1 MDDLKGKVAVITGAG
16 NGIGRAI
23 ALAAA
28 EKGMRVVLAD
38 IDPAR
43 VEKVA
48 EELTALGA
56 DVQAVVV
63 DVADVVSVGAL
74 AEAAYAQYGK
84 VHLLVNNAGIAYL
97 NSAWETPLEV
107 WRRMMA
113 VNLDGVV
120 YGVRSFVPRMLEGG
134 EPGHIVNVAS
144 AAGLVTSP
152 GLAAYCAS
160 KFAVV
165 GLSEALFHDLR
176 VRESKVSVSVVCP
189 SWVQTAITSVG
200 GGDGAKAHGD
210 VDVVDDIAKG
220 ARAAITEAVRTGIP
234 ASDVATQVFDAIA
247 ADRFYVLTHPMTL
260 AGVRIRTDDILGT
273 RPPTLFP
280 ILPPPRAPKPPKPA
294 QPA

>member
-28 EKGMRVVLAD
+28 KQGMRVVLAD
-38 IDPAR
+38 IDGER

-48 EELTALGA
+48 EELTGLGA
-56 DVQAVVV
+56 DVHAVVV

-74 AEAAYAQYGK
+74 ADVAYAQFGS
-84 VHLLVNNAGIAYL
+84 VSLLVNNAGIAYL

-113 VNLDGVV
+113 VNFDGVV
-120 YGVRSFVPRMLEGG
+120 YGVRAFVPRMLAAGQA
-134 EPGHIVNVAS
+134 GHIVNVAS

-165 GLSEALFHDLR
+165 GLSEALHHDLR
-176 VRESKVSVSVVCP
+176 VRETKIGVSVVCP
-189 SWVQTAITSVG
+189 SWVKTAITAGAVG
-200 GGDGAKAHGD
+200 DASEGD
-210 VDVVDDIAKG
+210 VDAVDGVAKA

-234 ASDVATQVFDAIA
+234 ADEVANQTFDAIRA
-247 ADRFYVLTHPMTL
+247 GRFYVLTHPMTL
-260 AGVRIRTDDILGT
+260 TGVRIRADDVLGA

-280 ILPPPRAPKPPKPA
+280 ILPPPRAPKPPKG
-294 QPA
+294 